1 MAGLGW
7 QELVIVLVIIM
18 IIFGAGKLPEVA
30 RSLGQGVREFKNEA
44 NDAVEG
50 TSTASATTATATG
63 ATVTGAAVADSPTT
77 VIESETIIDDGVA
90 PAEPRDTRADQV

>member
-30 RSLGQGVREFKNEA
+30 RSLGQGVKEFKTEA
-44 NDAVEG
+44 NAPLAG
-50 TSTASATTATATG
+50 
-63 ATVTGAAVADSPTT
+63 GAAAAADAAGEAVGDAAAQTKARLDE
-77 VIESETIIDDGVA
+77 V
-90 PAEPRDTRADQV
+90 

>member
-30 RSLGQGVREFKNEA
+30 KSLGKGVKEFKTEA
-44 NDAVEG
+44 NASLEGGAAAATDAAAAAG
-50 TSTASATTATATG
+50 AAATG
-63 ATVTGAAVADSPTT
+63 AAAGAANAAGDAVSQT
-77 VIESETIIDDGVA
+77 VGEIK
-90 PAEPRDTRADQV
+90 ADQV